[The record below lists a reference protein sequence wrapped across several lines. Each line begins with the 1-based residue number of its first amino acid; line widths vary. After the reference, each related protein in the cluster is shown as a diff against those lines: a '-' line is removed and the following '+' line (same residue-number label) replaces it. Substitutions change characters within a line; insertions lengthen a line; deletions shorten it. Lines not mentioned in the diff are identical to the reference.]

1 MDGQQRSKRLTARI
15 AGRKTGRAIELDG
28 RLGGHTVRDAL
39 QRMLPEAASLGL
51 TERRSFV
58 VNAGGEARQVD
69 ATTTLDELERMFR
82 EGEELLVDLN
92 VAARGGGRPCGG
104 RDA

>member
-1 MDGQQRSKRLTARI
+1 MDGQQRKRLTARI

-58 VNAGGEARQVD
+58 INAGGEARQVD
-69 ATTTLDELERMFR
+69 ATTTLDELDRLFR

-92 VAARGGGRPCGG
+92 VAARGGRASHGG

>member
-1 MDGQQRSKRLTARI
+1 MDGQQQKKTTHGPDRRTQGGKGHRARRS
-15 AGRKTGRAIELDG
+15 
-28 RLGGHTVRDAL
+28 LGGHTVRDAL

-58 VNAGGEARQVD
+58 VNAGGQARQVD

-92 VAARGGGRPCGG
+92 VAARGGRSPREVRG
-104 RDA
+104 A